1 MEKKQFKAESQ
12 RLMELMIGSIYTHR
26 EIFLREIVSNASD
39 AIDKLAYRALTDD
52 KVGMDREDFSIVIV
66 PDKDAGTLTFRPSE
80 SVNRTIGS
88 AAVSDG
94 FAAQPESIPTSS
106 ASARRQAKKRFT
118 SMVILHKI

>member
-1 MEKKQFKAESQ
+1 MDS
-12 RLMELMIGSIYTHR
+12 RLSVDLLPYIWPVVGRPMRRGFRYLYWLEDGVAL
-26 EIFLREIVSNASD
+26 IVDMYSGATTARNID
-39 AIDKLAYRALTDD
+39 ATAPLGATR
-52 KVGMDREDFSIVIV
+52 V
-66 PDKDAGTLTFRPSE
+66 KDAGIPTFRPSE

-118 SMVILHKI
+118 SIVILRKI

>member
-1 MEKKQFKAESQ
+1 MRRGFRYLYWLEDGVA
-12 RLMELMIGSIYTHR
+12 L
-26 EIFLREIVSNASD
+26 IVDMYSGATTARNID
-39 AIDKLAYRALTDD
+39 ATAPLGATR
-52 KVGMDREDFSIVIV
+52 V
-66 PDKDAGTLTFRPSE
+66 KDAGIPTFRPSE

-118 SMVILHKI
+118 SIVILRKI